1 MDFYYKKTERY
12 VSFANTGGK
21 GIPNPARP
29 LLLEDCLDYPFEEQA
44 TCRMLPPFISQ
55 ESIPRYWDAIPQFT
69 YEEARLVVRPR
80 LSQSE
85 ASLASCGKS

>member
-12 VSFANTGGK
+12 VSLTLGVK
-21 GIPNPARP
+21 SPNPARSH
-29 LLLEDCLDYPFEEQA
+29 LLEGCLDYPCEEQA
-44 TCRMLPPFISQ
+44 MCKTLPPFISQ
-55 ESIPRYWDAIPQFT
+55 ESISRYWEAIPQFT
-69 YEEARLVVRPR
+69 YEEARLAVRPR